1 MRPLRILNVAE
12 KNDAAKELSRIMSR
26 GQCLRVGPGK
36 KLIILYTCILCK
48 TIEDVKMV
56 CFRFMWLEYFVLGG
70 NNCIRLWLKKAKFSS
85 MNLLNA
91 HDVKRIK
98 ICSIVPAYLNSV

>member
-36 KLIILYTCILCK
+36 KLIILYTYFVQNY
-48 TIEDVKMV
+48 EDVKMA

-70 NNCIRLWLKKAKFSS
+70 NNCIRLWLKKARFSS

-91 HDVKRIK
+91 HDIK
-98 ICSIVPAYLNSV
+98 L